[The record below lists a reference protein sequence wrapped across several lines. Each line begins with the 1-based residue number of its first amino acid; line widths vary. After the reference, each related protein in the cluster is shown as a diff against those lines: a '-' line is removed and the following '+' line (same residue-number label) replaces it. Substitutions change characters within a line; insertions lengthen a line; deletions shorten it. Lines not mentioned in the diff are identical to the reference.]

1 MSYIGVS
8 LENKVAPNF
17 VKEDFVAGGSSA
29 DFTLINEVQGAN
41 PENIMVVLNNV
52 LQEPTVAYS
61 VVADASGNAKVL
73 RFTETPPSGD
83 DIYVVHRNHSQIV
96 RTPPT
101 NSVGLTQLQSALQTF
116 TNDTFT
122 GDGSTTAFTTSKS
135 MPSSTGVLVF
145 VDGILQKTGTHYNTS
160 GTTLTFTSAPDTS
173 AEIDVRHLTFVSANV
188 KVADNSITTASIQ
201 DNAITSA
208 KIAPGAVVAADV
220 ADGGVTTAKLADN
233 AVTTAKITD
242 ANITT
247 AKIANNAVTAGKLA
261 TVNFAGN
268 TLTDTSNTGSITLD
282 FATNQNFVLT
292 LTGNVT
298 LANPTTEAVGQSGF
312 IVFIQDGS
320 GSRTVSLGTDYET
333 AGGTGLTLSTAA
345 STTDIVPYI
354 VVASS
359 RILLGTPQLAFS

>member
-8 LENKVAPNF
+8 IENKVAPNF

-29 DFTLINEVQGAN
+29 DFTLTFEVQGAN

-61 VVADASGNAKVL
+61 VVNDASGNAKIL

-83 DIYVVHRNHSQIV
+83 DIYVVHRNHSQLV

-122 GDGSTTAFTTSKS
+122 GDGSTVAFTTSKS

-145 VDGILQKTGTHYNTS
+145 VDGILQKSGTHYNTS
-160 GTTLTFTSAPDTS
+160 GTTLTFTSAPDAS
-173 AEIDVRHLTFVSANV
+173 AEIDVRHLTFVSGNV

-201 DNAITSA
+201 DNAITAA
-208 KIAPGAVVAADV
+208 KIAAGAVVADIADSSIV
-220 ADGGVTTAKLADN
+220 TAKLADN
-233 AVTTAKITD
+233 AITTAKITD
-242 ANITT
+242 ANIT
-247 AKIANNAVTAGKLA
+247 AAKLA
-261 TVNFAGN
+261 SVNFAGN
-268 TLTDTSNTGSITLD
+268 TLTDTSNTGSVTLD

-298 LANPTTEAVGQSGF
+298 LVNPTTEAVGQSGF
-312 IVFIQDGS
+312 IVFIQDS
-320 GSRTVSLGTDYET
+320 TGSRTVSLGTDYET
-333 AGGTGLTLSTAA
+333 VGGSGLTLSTAA
-345 STTDIVPYI
+345 STTDVVPYI

>member
-8 LENKVAPNF
+8 IENKVAPNF

-173 AEIDVRHLTFVSANV
+173 AEIDVRHLTFVSGNV

-201 DNAITSA
+201 DNAITAA
-208 KIAPGAVVAADV
+208 KIAAGAVVADIADSSIV
-220 ADGGVTTAKLADN
+220 TAKLADN
-233 AVTTAKITD
+233 AITTAKITD
-242 ANITT
+242 AN
-247 AKIANNAVTAGKLA
+247 VTAAKLA
-261 TVNFAGN
+261 NVNFAGN

-333 AGGTGLTLSTAA
+333 VGGSGLTLSTAA

-354 VVASS
+354 VLASS

>member
-8 LENKVAPNF
+8 IENKVAPNF

-29 DFTLINEVQGAN
+29 DFTLTFEVQGAN

-61 VVADASGNAKVL
+61 VVADASGNAKIL

-83 DIYVVHRNHSQIV
+83 EIYVVHRNHSQIV

-101 NSVGLTQLQSALQTF
+101 NSVGLTQLQNALQTF
-116 TNDTFT
+116 THDTFT
-122 GDGSTTAFTTSKS
+122 GDGSTVAFTTSKS

-145 VDGILQKTGTHYNTS
+145 VDGILQKSGTHYNTS

-173 AEIDVRHLTFVSANV
+173 AEIDVRHLTFASANV

-201 DNAITSA
+201 DNAITAA
-208 KIAPGAVVAADV
+208 KIAAGAVVADIADSSIV
-220 ADGGVTTAKLADN
+220 TAKLADN
-233 AVTTAKITD
+233 AITTAKITD
-242 ANITT
+242 ANIT
-247 AKIANNAVTAGKLA
+247 AAKLA
-261 TVNFAGN
+261 SVNFAGN
-268 TLTDTSNTGSITLD
+268 TLTDTSNTGSVTLD

-312 IVFIQDGS
+312 IVFIQDS
-320 GSRTVSLGTDYET
+320 TGSRTVSLGTDYET
-333 AGGTGLTLSTAA
+333 VGGSGLTLSTAA
-345 STTDIVPYI
+345 STTDVVPYI

>member
-61 VVADASGNAKVL
+61 VVADASGDAKIL

-83 DIYVVHRNHSQIV
+83 EIYVVHRNHSQIV

-101 NSVGLTQLQSALQTF
+101 NSVGLSQLQSALQTF
-116 TNDTFT
+116 THDTFT
-122 GDGSTTAFTTSKS
+122 GDGSTVAFTTSKS

-145 VDGILQKTGTHYNTS
+145 VDGILQKSGTHYNTS
-160 GTTLTFTSAPDTS
+160 GTTLTFTSAPDAS
-173 AEIDVRHLTFVSANV
+173 AEIDVRHLTFVSGNV
-188 KVADNSITTASIQ
+188 KVADNSVTTASIQ
-201 DNAITSA
+201 DNAITAA
-208 KIAPGAVVAADV
+208 KIAAGAVVADIADSSIV
-220 ADGGVTTAKLADN
+220 TAKLADN
-233 AVTTAKITD
+233 AITTAKITD
-242 ANITT
+242 AN
-247 AKIANNAVTAGKLA
+247 VTAAKLA
-261 TVNFAGN
+261 SVNFAGN
-268 TLTDTSNTGSITLD
+268 TLTDTSNTGSVTLD

-312 IVFIQDGS
+312 IVFIQDS
-320 GSRTVSLGTDYET
+320 TGSRTVSLGTDYET
-333 AGGTGLTLSTAA
+333 VGGSGLTLSTAA
-345 STTDIVPYI
+345 STTDVVPYI

>member
-8 LENKVAPNF
+8 IENKVAPNF

-29 DFTLINEVQGAN
+29 DFTLTFEVQGAN

-61 VVADASGNAKVL
+61 VVNDASGNAKIL

-122 GDGSTTAFTTSKS
+122 GDGSTVAFTTSKS

-145 VDGILQKTGTHYNTS
+145 VDGILQKSGTHYNTS
-160 GTTLTFTSAPDTS
+160 GTTLTFTSAPDAS
-173 AEIDVRHLTFVSANV
+173 AEIDVRHLTFVSGNV
-188 KVADNSITTASIQ
+188 KVADNSVTTASIQ
-201 DNAITSA
+201 DNAITAA
-208 KIAPGAVVAADV
+208 KIAAGAVVADIADSSIV
-220 ADGGVTTAKLADN
+220 TAKLADN
-233 AVTTAKITD
+233 AITTAKITD
-242 ANITT
+242 AN
-247 AKIANNAVTAGKLA
+247 VTAAKLA
-261 TVNFAGN
+261 SVNFAGN
-268 TLTDTSNTGSITLD
+268 TLTDTSNTGNVTLD

-298 LANPTTEAVGQSGF
+298 LVNPTTEAVGQSGF
-312 IVFIQDGS
+312 IVFIQDS
-320 GSRTVSLGTDYET
+320 TGSRTVSLGTDYET
-333 AGGTGLTLSTAA
+333 VGGSGLTLSTAA
-345 STTDIVPYI
+345 STTDVVPYI

>member
-61 VVADASGNAKVL
+61 VVADASGDAKIL

-83 DIYVVHRNHSQIV
+83 EIYVVHRNHSQIV

-116 TNDTFT
+116 THDTFT

-145 VDGILQKTGTHYNTS
+145 VDGILQKSGTHYNTS

-188 KVADNSITTASIQ
+188 KVADNSVTTASIQ
-201 DNAITSA
+201 DNAITAA
-208 KIAPGAVVAADV
+208 KIAAGAVVADIADSSIV
-220 ADGGVTTAKLADN
+220 TAKLADN
-233 AVTTAKITD
+233 AITTAKITD
-242 ANITT
+242 AN
-247 AKIANNAVTAGKLA
+247 VTAAKLA
-261 TVNFAGN
+261 SVNFAGN
-268 TLTDTSNTGSITLD
+268 TLTDTSNTGSVTLD

-312 IVFIQDGS
+312 IVFIQDS
-320 GSRTVSLGTDYET
+320 TGSRTVSLGTDYET
-333 AGGTGLTLSTAA
+333 VGGSGLTLSTAA
-345 STTDIVPYI
+345 STTDVVPYI

>member
-8 LENKVAPNF
+8 IENKVAPNF

-29 DFTLINEVQGAN
+29 DFTLTFEVQGAN

-61 VVADASGNAKVL
+61 VVNDASGNAKIL

-83 DIYVVHRNHSQIV
+83 DIYVVHRNHSQIF
-96 RTPPT
+96 RAPPT

-122 GDGSTTAFTTSKS
+122 GDGSAVAFTTSKS

-145 VDGILQKTGTHYNTS
+145 VDGILQKSGTHYNTS
-160 GTTLTFTSAPDTS
+160 GTTLTFTSPPDAS
-173 AEIDVRHLTFVSANV
+173 AEIDVRHLTFVSGNV

-201 DNAITSA
+201 DNAITA
-208 KIAPGAVVAADV
+208 DKIAAGAVVADIADSSIV
-220 ADGGVTTAKLADN
+220 TAKLADN

-242 ANITT
+242 AN
-247 AKIANNAVTAGKLA
+247 VTAAKLA
-261 TVNFAGN
+261 SVNFAGN
-268 TLTDTSNTGSITLD
+268 TLTDTSNTGNVTLD

-292 LTGNVT
+292 LTGNVVLT
-298 LANPTTEAVGQSGF
+298 NPTTEAVGQSGF

-333 AGGTGLTLSTAA
+333 VGGAGLTLSTTA
-345 STTDIVPYI
+345 STTDVVPYI

>member
-8 LENKVAPNF
+8 LENKVSPNF
-17 VKEDFVAGGSSA
+17 VKEDFTAGGSSA

-122 GDGSTTAFTTSKS
+122 GNGSTTAFTTSKS

-173 AEIDVRHLTFVSANV
+173 AEIEVRHLTFASANV
-188 KVADNSITTASIQ
+188 KIADNSVTTATIQ

-208 KIAPGAVVAADV
+208 KIAPGAVVADIADSSIV
-220 ADGGVTTAKLADN
+220 TAKLADN
-233 AVTTAKITD
+233 AITTAKITD
-242 ANITT
+242 AN
-247 AKIANNAVTAGKLA
+247 VTAAKLA
-261 TVNFAGN
+261 NVNFAGN

-333 AGGTGLTLSTAA
+333 VGGTGLTLSTAA

>member
-8 LENKVAPNF
+8 IENKVAPNF

-29 DFTLINEVQGAN
+29 DFTLTFEVQGAN

-61 VVADASGNAKVL
+61 VVNDASGNAKIL

-83 DIYVVHRNHSQIV
+83 DIYVVHRNHSQLV

-122 GDGSTTAFTTSKS
+122 GDGSTVAFTTSKS

-145 VDGILQKTGTHYNTS
+145 VDGILQKSGTHYNTS
-160 GTTLTFTSAPDTS
+160 GTTLTFTSAPDAS
-173 AEIDVRHLTFVSANV
+173 AEIDVRHLTFVSGNV
-188 KVADNSITTASIQ
+188 KVADNSVTTASIQ
-201 DNAITSA
+201 DNAITAA
-208 KIAPGAVVAADV
+208 KIAAGAVVADIADSSIV
-220 ADGGVTTAKLADN
+220 TAKLADN
-233 AVTTAKITD
+233 AITTAKITD
-242 ANITT
+242 AN
-247 AKIANNAVTAGKLA
+247 VTAAKLA
-261 TVNFAGN
+261 SVNFAGN
-268 TLTDTSNTGSITLD
+268 TLTDTSNTGNVTLD

-312 IVFIQDGS
+312 IVFIQDS
-320 GSRTVSLGTDYET
+320 TGSRTVSLGTDYET
-333 AGGTGLTLSTAA
+333 VGGSGLTLSTAA
-345 STTDIVPYI
+345 STTDVVPYI

>member
-61 VVADASGNAKVL
+61 VVADASGDAKIL

-83 DIYVVHRNHSQIV
+83 EIYVVHRNHSQIV

-116 TNDTFT
+116 THDTFT

-145 VDGILQKTGTHYNTS
+145 VDGILQKSGTHYNTS

-188 KVADNSITTASIQ
+188 KVADNSVTTASIQ
-201 DNAITSA
+201 DNAITAA
-208 KIAPGAVVAADV
+208 KIAAGAVVADIADSSIV
-220 ADGGVTTAKLADN
+220 TAKLADN
-233 AVTTAKITD
+233 AITTAKITD
-242 ANITT
+242 AN
-247 AKIANNAVTAGKLA
+247 VTAAKLA
-261 TVNFAGN
+261 SVNFAGN
-268 TLTDTSNTGSITLD
+268 TLTDTSNTGSVTLD

-312 IVFIQDGS
+312 IVFIQDS
-320 GSRTVSLGTDYET
+320 TGSRTVSLGTDYET
-333 AGGTGLTLSTAA
+333 VGGSGLTLSSTA
-345 STTDIVPYI
+345 STTDVVPYI

>member
-188 KVADNSITTASIQ
+188 KVADNSVTTASIQ
-201 DNAITSA
+201 DNAITAA
-208 KIAPGAVVAADV
+208 KIAAGAVVADIADSSIV
-220 ADGGVTTAKLADN
+220 TAKLADN
-233 AVTTAKITD
+233 AITTAKITD
-242 ANITT
+242 AN
-247 AKIANNAVTAGKLA
+247 VTAAKLA
-261 TVNFAGN
+261 SVNFAGN
-268 TLTDTSNTGSITLD
+268 TLTDTSNTGSVTLD

-312 IVFIQDGS
+312 IVFIQDS
-320 GSRTVSLGTDYET
+320 TGSRTVSLGTDYET
-333 AGGTGLTLSTAA
+333 VGGSGLTLSTAA
-345 STTDIVPYI
+345 STTDVVPYI